1 MSQFRIKENGKY
13 EVRVIYGRPMVRAYE
28 NGEKID
34 VNNWTDDG
42 MFVVREFDTEAEVKA
57 YFKGMDDMDGWLE
70 CYTLEDWE
78 RNPDEGGSLDIEIWD
93 GSLDKEELKEK
104 GYTIV
109 VWPESQ
115 ELIEREGFTDNC
127 FLINDEEGLKNYG
140 SSAYVVWE
148 EWYNDNRK
156 W

>member
-28 NGEKID
+28 NGKRID
-34 VNNWTDDG
+34 VNNWADDG

-78 RNPDEGGSLDIEIWD
+78 RNPDEDGTLDIEIWD
-93 GSLDKEELKEK
+93 GSLDAEELKET

-115 ELIEREGFTDNC
+115 ELMEWEGFTDNC
-127 FLINDEEGLKNYG
+127 FLINDEEGLEDYG

-148 EWYNDNRK
+148 EWYNENRK
-156 W
+156 G